1 MNEGMPVKGV
11 KVDSVTVKE
20 LKEYLANYKDDDP
33 VCVVGAYK
41 ETDLQTRL
49 VDLNFFGVLK
59 PGEYE
64 YPIFLM
70 EIKDLPEE
78 EAAE

>member
-1 MNEGMPVKGV
+1 MNEALPVKGV
-11 KVDSVTVKE
+11 KVNSVTVKE

-33 VCVVGAYK
+33 VCVVGAYR
-41 ETDLQTRL
+41 ENDLQTRL

>member
-1 MNEGMPVKGV
+1 MSEALPVKGV
-11 KVDSVTVKE
+11 KVNDVTVKE

-33 VCVVGAYK
+33 ICVVGAYK
-41 ETDLQTRL
+41 ENDLQTRL
-49 VDLNFFGVLK
+49 MDMNFFGVLK

-70 EIKDLPEE
+70 EIKELPEE

>member
-1 MNEGMPVKGV
+1 MSEALPVKGV
-11 KVDSVTVKE
+11 KVNSVTVKE

-33 VCVVGAYK
+33 VCVVGAYR
-41 ETDLQTRL
+41 ENDLQTRL

>member
-1 MNEGMPVKGV
+1 MSEALPVKGV
-11 KVDSVTVKE
+11 KVNGVTVKD
-20 LKEYLANYKDDDP
+20 LKEYLANYKDDDQ

>member
-11 KVDSVTVKE
+11 KVNSVTVKK

-33 VCVVGAYK
+33 VCVVGTYR

>member
-1 MNEGMPVKGV
+1 MSEALPVKGV
-11 KVDSVTVKE
+11 KVNGVTVKE
-20 LKEYLANYKDDDP
+20 LTEYLASYKDDDP
-33 VCVVGAYK
+33 ICVVGAYR
-41 ETDLQTRL
+41 ENDLQTRL

>member
-20 LKEYLANYKDDDP
+20 LKEYLANYKDDDL
-33 VCVVGAYK
+33 VCVVGAYR

>member
-11 KVDSVTVKE
+11 KVNSVTVKE

-33 VCVVGAYK
+33 VCVVGAYR
-41 ETDLQTRL
+41 ENELQTRL

>member
-1 MNEGMPVKGV
+1 MNEALPVKGV
-11 KVDSVTVKE
+11 KVKD

-33 VCVVGAYK
+33 ICVVGAYR
-41 ETDLQTRL
+41 ENDLQTRL

>member
-11 KVDSVTVKE
+11 KVNSVTVKE
-20 LKEYLANYKDDDP
+20 LKEYLENYKDDDP
-33 VCVVGAYK
+33 VCVVGAYR
-41 ETDLQTRL
+41 ENELQTRL

>member
-11 KVDSVTVKE
+11 KVNSVTVKE

-33 VCVVGAYK
+33 ICVIGAYR
-41 ETDLQTRL
+41 EGELQTRL

-70 EIKDLPEE
+70 EIKDMPEE

>member
-1 MNEGMPVKGV
+1 MNEALPVKGV
-11 KVDSVTVKE
+11 KVNSVTVKE
-20 LKEYLANYKDDDP
+20 LKEYLANYKDEDP
-33 VCVVGAYK
+33 VCVVGAYR
-41 ETDLQTRL
+41 ENELQTRL